1 MFGGRVN
8 ERRVPRLKL
17 DHLCQELRST
27 GGLLAEGADPSF
39 FSHRISSATTAKTS
53 FFHPVGAQI
62 FPTPMADHPPPSDS
76 RHFIHSDWLAVDWN
90 GQSVIISSVHGS
102 GSSTA
107 EERAEAVVVR
117 SPIWW
122 VPCNYPAGLLLS
134 PCSCGRPEQQQN
146 DGFTGIAA
154 ITLTRQ
160 SA

>member
-62 FPTPMADHPPPSDS
+62 FPTPMADHPPPLRFKALYSFRLVSGGLKRAVSDHIKCTRQWIIDGRGKS
-76 RHFIHSDWLAVDWN
+76 R
-90 GQSVIISSVHGS
+90 G
-102 GSSTA
+102 
-107 EERAEAVVVR
+107 R
-117 SPIWW
+117 
-122 VPCNYPAGLLLS
+122 
-134 PCSCGRPEQQQN
+134 GRPVAYLM
-146 DGFTGIAA
+146 GAM
-154 ITLTRQ
+154 
-160 SA
+160 